1 MKVKWKKIKRV
12 LLIAFSL
19 CMMLGFSV
27 PSHAY
32 TEAEIAQA
40 RAWLSAHGYSPD
52 RSGAAAAYRD
62 YLNGRFDE
70 ELGRTTTEATTE
82 NSTVNGNGSSEN
94 RNNSTEDENDST
106 EDGTTGEELPEILLN
121 PFDEELLEELD
132 ETGEPNESG
141 NGEEETDTSQVVAYN
156 GETVADAGTDAVDD
170 GTKDYETIKKEA
182 EKKAQDMNVDSAQVQ
197 KEETNRAHKEI
208 LLVIGI
214 SVGLMAVVEI
224 LLYMK
229 SVS

>member
-1 MKVKWKKIKRV
+1 MKAKWKKIKKV
-12 LLIAFSL
+12 LLITFSL

-70 ELGRTTTEATTE
+70 ELGRTTTESTTE
-82 NSTVNGNGSSEN
+82 SSTENGNGSTEN
-94 RNNSTEDENDST
+94 RNNSTEDGNDST
-106 EDGTTGEELPEILLN
+106 EDGTGEELPELLLN
-121 PFDEELLEELD
+121 PFDEELLEGLD
-132 ETGEPNESG
+132 ETGEINESG
-141 NGEEETDTSQVVAYN
+141 TREEETDTPQVVAYN
-156 GETVADAGTDAVDD
+156 GETIADAGTDVVDD

-182 EKKAQDMNVDSAQVQ
+182 EKKAQDMNVDNAQIQ
-197 KEETNRAHKEI
+197 KEETNRAHRET